1 MGSRVNLRRFGTEGG
16 KESDALESP
25 INSDL
30 VVLISSGARD
40 YDAGPVRFLRG
51 SAQDYF
57 LSSVNG

>member
-1 MGSRVNLRRFGTEGG
+1 M
-16 KESDALESP
+16 
-25 INSDL
+25 NSDL